1 VTSRDL
7 TPFGSVAVCLER
19 QSLFAAVVGRHT
31 AGVALR
37 SVRCPG
43 VGCQGAEKGVA
54 KQTGV
59 ATRGPLFT
67 LCTKKGVLVP
77 GGAGTFRGRCP

>member
-1 VTSRDL
+1 VL
-7 TPFGSVAVCLER
+7 FKIFSVG
-19 QSLFAAVVGRHT
+19 Q
-31 AGVALR
+31 LR
-37 SVRCPG
+37 SSQVAMDMLFCGGTPHGRG
-43 VGCQGAEKGVA
+43 SFAERTVSGGRLSGRGKGVA